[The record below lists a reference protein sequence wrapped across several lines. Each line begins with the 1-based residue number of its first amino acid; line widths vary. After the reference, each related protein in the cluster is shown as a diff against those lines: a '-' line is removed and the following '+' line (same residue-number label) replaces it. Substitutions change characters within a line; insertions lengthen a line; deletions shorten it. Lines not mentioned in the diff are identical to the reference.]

1 MCREAIELKAYF
13 MVEYLILWPSVLNG
27 SHFRLNGVINT
38 QCTFVEKDEAIAK
51 LEKKVESMEMKIAS
65 LEKSA
70 PGNIPQS
77 NFCSF
82 ILPRRQYVVIN
93 EKYLSRDAF
102 FCIKCM
108 VEIDYNI
115 A

>member
-1 MCREAIELKAYF
+1 MYI
-13 MVEYLILWPSVLNG
+13 
-27 SHFRLNGVINT
+27 
-38 QCTFVEKDEAIAK
+38 VEKDEAIAK

-82 ILPRRQYVVIN
+82 SLPTI
-93 EKYLSRDAF
+93 
-102 FCIKCM
+102 
-108 VEIDYNI
+108 
-115 A
+115 